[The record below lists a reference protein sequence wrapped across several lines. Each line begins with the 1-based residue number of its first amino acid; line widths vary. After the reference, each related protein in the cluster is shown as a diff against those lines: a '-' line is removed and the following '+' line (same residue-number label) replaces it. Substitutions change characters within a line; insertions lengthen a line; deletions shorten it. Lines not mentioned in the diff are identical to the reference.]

1 MITINLKFAGLA
13 FAVALATSA
22 ATLVATGAPAAAA
35 TPIVV
40 EATQVPTARVGHEDL
55 NLRTAAGV
63 RRLQARVRRAAEQL
77 CLEPNSKSLQVVAD
91 GKACVRVAI
100 EQASPQVDQAIGIQ
114 AAQIGAGGK

>member
-1 MITINLKFAGLA
+1 MIMINLKFAGLA
-13 FAVALATSA
+13 FAAALATSA

-40 EATQVPTARVGHEDL
+40 EATQVPTARIAHDDL
-55 NLRTAAGV
+55 NLRTATGV

-77 CLEPNSKSLQVVAD
+77 CVEPHNKSLQVVAD